1 VKKEEAHMLTLVELL
16 GAGLIVF
23 VLIAVRR
30 AVNPADVKSLIG
42 ETFLTAVGGAPT
54 DLEH

>member
-1 VKKEEAHMLTLVELL
+1 VELL

-30 AVNPADVKSLIG
+30 AVEPADVKSLIG
-42 ETFLTAVGGAPT
+42 ETFLAAAGGART
-54 DLEH
+54 DTER

>member
-42 ETFLTAVGGAPT
+42 ETFLTAVGGAPN